1 MDFFDKLR
9 LIYDGSEKTFMSD
22 LAELI
27 SKVPGDENLYLQ
39 SKTVIAR
46 DNNTS
51 KTMCIVRDGWV
62 GLE

>member
-27 SKVPGDENLYLQ
+27 SKVPGDENLYLE
-39 SKTVIAR
+39 SKSVIVR

-51 KTMCIVRDGWV
+51 GKKCIVRDGWV